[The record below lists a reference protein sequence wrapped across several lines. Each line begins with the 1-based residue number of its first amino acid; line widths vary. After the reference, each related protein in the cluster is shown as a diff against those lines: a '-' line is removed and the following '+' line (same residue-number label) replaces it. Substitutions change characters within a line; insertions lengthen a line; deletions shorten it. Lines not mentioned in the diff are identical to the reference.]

1 MNYAHHSFMMMRA
14 GVLMRTTLNID
25 DEVFDQVKDYANA
38 RSITASKATS
48 LLLQRALRETVPVRP
63 DGEFFVFSPGPDAP
77 VVTLEHALRIE
88 DESE

>member
-1 MNYAHHSFMMMRA
+1 
-14 GVLMRTTLNID
+14 MRTTLNID
-25 DEVFDQVKDYANA
+25 DEVFGQVKDYANA

-48 LLLQRALRETVPVRP
+48 LLLQRALRETIPIRR
-63 DGEFFVFSPGPDAP
+63 DGEFFAFSPGPDAP